1 MVRISL
7 KKELNIGPSN
17 FKVGGSIIRVEN
29 NDDIDYDNHICND
42 YIYLLE
48 DDFKVVKYYEQ
59 SMKIVFVENDEFK
72 EYIPSFYVEYI
83 NKKKCI
89 VDLRSKLSTDNEK
102 SNNSKVY
109 SILKSFCE
117 LNNLDFI
124 FLSEDDINVDL
135 LENIKFLNY
144 YRNPL
149 IRLNHDYEALLFNK
163 VAEKREIVICDLID
177 EVANS
182 EDLKAEL
189 IYVLWY
195 MVSYDLLSVDKNCR
209 LTMNSI
215 VKVDNQF

>member
-7 KKELNIGPSN
+7 KKELIIFPSN
-17 FKVGGSIIRVEN
+17 FKICGSIIRVEN
-29 NDDIDYDNHICND
+29 NDAIDYDNHICND
-42 YIYLLE
+42 YTYLLE

-83 NKKKCI
+83 NQKNCI
-89 VDLRSKLSTDNEK
+89 VDLKSKFSTENEK
-102 SNNSKVY
+102 SNNSKIH
-109 SILKSFCE
+109 SIMESFCK

-124 FLSEDDINVDL
+124 LLSEGDINNDL

-149 IRLNHDYEALLFNK
+149 IQLNHDYEALLFNK

-195 MVSYDLLSVDKNCR
+195 MVSYDLLSVDKNCK
-209 LTMNSI
+209 LTMKSI
-215 VKVDNQF
+215 VKVDI